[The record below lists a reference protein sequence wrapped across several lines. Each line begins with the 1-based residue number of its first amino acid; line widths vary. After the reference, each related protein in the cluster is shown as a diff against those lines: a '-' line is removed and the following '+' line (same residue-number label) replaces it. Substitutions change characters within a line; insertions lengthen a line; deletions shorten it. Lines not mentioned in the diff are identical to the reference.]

1 MLIFAGVQYGES
13 HGLPQNVLI
22 KKKVVMVALLS
33 SGLQRMRV
41 LKSYSYTPRW
51 VVFLVDVGL
60 CLLAVGISFLFWANF
75 RIDRMPWEILL
86 KGAVVIVGVRM
97 VSFVIGRTYS
107 GIVRFT
113 GTEDALRIFYV
124 LSAGEV
130 FLVLFNCVY
139 FLFGGEFFV
148 PFGFMLTEYVLLT
161 SMMVMTR
168 MVIKHLYAQF
178 IGNQRAKKNVII
190 CGSDEYG
197 VMAKHAMDNSV
208 DVAYNII
215 AFVDLNNR
223 KAGKVLEGIRIYR
236 LDALEDLLTRNKVD
250 KVVIAKKVI
259 SPDRKREIVDTCLNH
274 DVQVL
279 EVPRFESWI
288 NGELTMQHIRN
299 IKIEDLLER
308 SVIHIDE
315 TNLRKQL
322 LNKVVLVTGAAGSIG
337 SEIVRQLTH
346 FKPSLIVLFDQ
357 AESPLYDIELELK
370 EDFSYSDYKIEIG
383 DIRDAK
389 RVEGVFNAYH
399 PDIVYH
405 AAAYK
410 HVPMME
416 KHPLESVKT
425 NVFGTKNVADC
436 AVRYGVKRFVMIST
450 DKAVNPTNVM
460 GASKRIAEIYTQ
472 SLNKVSETCFIT
484 TRFGNVLGSN
494 GSVIPR
500 FKKQIEAGGPITVT
514 HPDITRFFMTI
525 PEACQLVL
533 QAGAL
538 GNGGEIFVFDMG
550 KSVRIVDLA
559 RKMIKLSGYEVGK
572 DIHIVFTG
580 LRPGEKLYEEV
591 LNVKETTLPTVH
603 ERIKIAKVREYNY
616 ADVKASIGRLHEALE
631 SGDNFVVVRQMKY
644 IVPEFKSKN
653 SVFESVDFQ
662 VEEESEAHKMEEI
675 LRTITEPKTE
685 EVKE

>member
-1 MLIFAGVQYGES
+1 MRIYYVLTAGEI
-13 HGLPQNVLI
+13 VL
-22 KKKVVMVALLS
+22 
-33 SGLQRMRV
+33 
-41 LKSYSYTPRW
+41 
-51 VVFLVDVGL
+51 
-60 CLLAVGISFLFWANF
+60 LLASGVFFLLYGYLF
-75 RIDRMPWEILL
+75 IP
-86 KGAVVIVGVRM
+86 
-97 VSFVIGRTYS
+97 VS
-107 GIVRFT
+107 
-113 GTEDALRIFYV
+113 V
-124 LSAGEV
+124 L
-130 FLVLFNCVY
+130 
-139 FLFGGEFFV
+139 
-148 PFGFMLTEYVLLT
+148 LTEYILLT
-161 SMMVMTR
+161 SLMVMSR
-168 MVIKHLYAQF
+168 VIVKKVFAQY
-178 IGNQRAKKNVII
+178 IGAERTKKNVII

-197 VMAKHAMDNSV
+197 IMAKHAMDNV
-208 DVAYNII
+208 EDATYNIL
-215 AFVDLNNR
+215 AFVDVNDR
-223 KAGKVLEGIRIYR
+223 KAGKIIEGVKIYKMSS
-236 LDALEDLLTRNKVD
+236 LPDLLKRNRVD
-250 KVVIAKKVI
+250 KVVIAKKMI
-259 SPDRKREIVDTCLNH
+259 SPDKKREIVEICLAA
-274 DVQVL
+274 DVNVL

-288 NGELTMQHIRN
+288 NGELSIRHIRN

-308 SVIHIDE
+308 DVIHMEE

-370 EDFSYSDYKIEIG
+370 EECGFTDYKVEIG
-383 DIRDAK
+383 DVRDVD
-389 RVEGVFNAYH
+389 RVEGLFKTYH
-399 PDIVYH
+399 PNIVYH

-416 KHPLESVKT
+416 KHPIEGVKT
-425 NVFGTKNVADC
+425 NIFGTKNVADC
-436 AVRYGVKRFVMIST
+436 AVKYDCQRFVMIST

-472 SLNKVSETCFIT
+472 SLNHITNTRFIT

-514 HPDITRFFMTI
+514 HPEITRFFMTI

-538 GNGGEIFVFDMG
+538 GHGGEIFVFDMG
-550 KSVRIVDLA
+550 KSVKIVDLA

-591 LNVKETTLPTVH
+591 LNVKEKTLPTVH

-616 ADVKASIGRLHEALE
+616 GEVTDAMKALDIALQTK
-631 SGDNFVVVRQMKY
+631 DNFAVVKQMKC

-653 SVFESVDFQ
+653 SIYESIDFQ
-662 VEEESEAHKMEEI
+662 MEEEGVEHHMEEVLNKI
-675 LRTITEPKTE
+675 QVTENL
-685 EVKE
+685 EVRE

>member
-1 MLIFAGVQYGES
+1 
-13 HGLPQNVLI
+13 
-22 KKKVVMVALLS
+22 MVALLS
-33 SGLQRMRV
+33 NGLQRMRV

-60 CLLAVGISFLFWANF
+60 SLLAVGVSFLFWANF
-75 RIDRMPWEILL
+75 RVDRIPWEFLL
-86 KGAVVIVGVRM
+86 KGAIVIVGVRM
-97 VSFVIGRTYS
+97 ISFAVGRTYS

-124 LSAGEV
+124 LSVGEV
-130 FLVLFNCVY
+130 ALVLGNCVY
-139 FLFGGEFFV
+139 FLLEGAFFI
-148 PFGFMLTEYVLLT
+148 PFGLMLTEYVLLT
-161 SMMVMTR
+161 SMMIMTR

-178 IGNQRAKKNVII
+178 VGNQRKRRNVIV

-197 VMAKHAMDNSV
+197 VMAKHALDNSV

-223 KAGKVLEGIRIYR
+223 KAGKLLEGIRIYR

-250 KVVIAKKVI
+250 KVIIAKKVI
-259 SPDRKREIVDTCLNH
+259 APERKREIVDICLNH
-274 DVQVL
+274 DVTVL

-299 IKIEDLLER
+299 VKIEDLLER
-308 SVIHIDE
+308 PVIHIDE
-315 TNLRKQL
+315 ANLRKQL
-322 LNKVVLVTGAAGSIG
+322 LNRVVLVTGAAGSIG

-370 EDFSYSDYKIEIG
+370 EDFSFSDYKIEIG
-383 DIRDAK
+383 DIRDRS
-389 RVEGVFNAYH
+389 RVEGIFRTYH

-436 AVRYGVKRFVMIST
+436 AVRFGVKRFVMIST

-472 SLNKVSETCFIT
+472 SLNKVAETCFIT

-603 ERIKIAKVREYNY
+603 DRIKIAKVREYNY
-616 ADVKASIGRLHEALE
+616 ADVKVAVERLHEALGTE
-631 SGDNFVVVRQMKY
+631 DNFMVVRQMKY

-653 SVFESVDFQ
+653 SVFESIDFQ
-662 VEEESEAHKMEEI
+662 IDEESEEHKIDEV
-675 LRTITEPKTE
+675 LRAVTEQKNQ
-685 EVKE
+685 EVVE